1 MIVPGEFVQA
11 YNQIFPALEK
21 LKAKSDLLLMG
32 LANSVEGRVIQGR
45 IKPIESVVLK
55 ADKDCLNKPFE
66 QIDDLLAATVIVRNE
81 TFLPRVEAAVPEFF
95 EVIDKV
101 PRKTVRPESFI
112 YDDLRFLLRL
122 KPNPVDVDPELRQM
136 KFELQIKTEMQ
147 AAASSATRELDY
159 KTQWLSWNRTRW
171 AGRLR
176 ALVEMVDDLLVRLA
190 EEFGAGEPPKETYGM
205 YAERNRIIQILLQS
219 LDPGQIPGDRR
230 RLAIIVESFLKE
242 CKPSVSSEE
251 LGRLLT
257 KEEYASIRLAQ
268 SLSVTQKVFLVLF
281 REEKLLERKG
291 DPSSLLGK
299 RPYLIT
305 REMVDFCP
313 VLKEVPENRRVDLSL
328 SR

>member
-159 KTQWLSWNRTRW
+159 KAQWLSWNRTRW

-190 EEFGAGEPPKETYGM
+190 EEFGAAYHQKRHM
-205 YAERNRIIQILLQS
+205 ACMQS
-219 LDPGQIPGDRR
+219 
-230 RLAIIVESFLKE
+230 AI
-242 CKPSVSSEE
+242 
-251 LGRLLT
+251 G
-257 KEEYASIRLAQ
+257 
-268 SLSVTQKVFLVLF
+268 
-281 REEKLLERKG
+281 
-291 DPSSLLGK
+291 
-299 RPYLIT
+299 
-305 REMVDFCP
+305 
-313 VLKEVPENRRVDLSL
+313 L
-328 SR
+328 SRFFCNH